1 MRDPWRI
8 LAGDGP
14 MSSRM
19 GSSQILD
26 ESVTTRA
33 HGPSYPV
40 VI

>member
-1 MRDPWRI
+1 
-8 LAGDGP
+8 
-14 MSSRM
+14 M